1 MPTYDYHCAANGR
14 TVEVKHRMS
23 EEVRTWGDLC
33 TLAGLPLEATPAD
46 APVAK
51 KLAAPMYASS
61 GNMGDDA
68 GPPVMGG
75 MGSIGGGCGR
85 GGCGHAH

>member
-1 MPTYDYHCAANGR
+1 MPTYDYHCTANGR

-23 EEVRTWGDLC
+23 EEVRTWGELC
-33 TLAGLPLEATPAD
+33 TMAGLPLEATPAD
-46 APVAK
+46 TPVAK
-51 KLAAPMYASS
+51 KLAAPMVAGS
-61 GNMGDDA
+61 GNLGCDA

-75 MGSIGGGCGR
+75 MGGCGM

>member
-1 MPTYDYHCAANGR
+1 MPTYDYHCTANGR

-23 EEVRTWGDLC
+23 EEVRTWGELC
-33 TLAGLPLEATPAD
+33 AMAGLPLEATPAD
-46 APVAK
+46 TPVAK
-51 KLAAPMYASS
+51 KLTASMIAS
-61 GNMGDDA
+61 GSNLGCDA

-75 MGSIGGGCGR
+75 MSGCGM

>member
-1 MPTYDYHCAANGR
+1 MPTYDYVCAANGR
-14 TVEVKHRMS
+14 IVEVKHRMS
-23 EEVRTWGDLC
+23 EEVRTWGELC
-33 TLAGLPLEATPAD
+33 ALAGLPLEATPAD

-51 KLAAPMYASS
+51 KLAAPMYANS
-61 GNMGDDA
+61 GNMGCDS

-75 MGSIGGGCGR
+75 MGGCGA

>member
-23 EEVRTWGDLC
+23 EEVRTWGELC
-33 TLAGLPLEATPAD
+33 TLAGLSPDTTPAD

-51 KLAAPMYASS
+51 RLTAAMIAGA

-75 MGSIGGGCGR
+75 MGGCGM

>member
-23 EEVRTWGDLC
+23 EEVRTWGELC
-33 TLAGLPLEATPAD
+33 ARAGLPLDTTPAD
-46 APVAK
+46 TPVTK
-51 KLAAPMYASS
+51 KLAASMIASGGS
-61 GNMGDDA
+61 AGGDLA
-68 GPPVMGG
+68 PPP
-75 MGSIGGGCGR
+75 SGGCGM

>member
-14 TVEVKHRMS
+14 TLEVKHRMS
-23 EEVRTWGDLC
+23 EEVRTWGELC
-33 TLAGLPLEATPAD
+33 ALAGVSLDATPAD
-46 APVAK
+46 TPVAK
-51 KLAAPMYASS
+51 QLAASMIASGAS
-61 GNMGDDA
+61 LGCDA

-75 MGSIGGGCGR
+75 MGGCGM